1 MSLELDKSAW
11 KRVKLGEVVAASKE
25 KVDPSDGSVDRFIA
39 GEHMDTDD
47 LKIHRW
53 GDPSEVDLGPA
64 FHRRF
69 RPGQVL
75 YGSRRTYLRK
85 VAVAD
90 FHGVCANTTFV
101 VETNDPRVLLQE
113 FLPFVMTSEPFHAF
127 AIAESKGSVNPYV
140 NWSDIARYEFAL
152 PPLDEQKRIADLLW
166 AVEHHRLQLESSTKS
181 IAEAVDAHLRELW
194 ESETGKHAIGD
205 VADSVTGTTPS
216 KSNLAYWSSRD
227 VPFYTP
233 SEINGDTVGAAR
245 QRVSAAGAS
254 AGRLL
259 PEFAVAIA
267 CIGGDLGKSAV
278 IREPGI
284 SNQQITS
291 IVGLTSDDAYLMQ
304 SLLAHP
310 RGRLALEAR
319 ETTTVVRKLNKSD
332 LMKVKVPWPED
343 RRVVRQLVKHRRETV
358 AAITQEALSL
368 RALLSTLL
376 SEIFGGEL

>member
-1 MSLELDKSAW
+1 MSFALNKSHW
-11 KRVKLGEVVAASKE
+11 KRTTFGHVVRNVNDYFDADRDGVLPYVAGPNINPGEPSVATY
-25 KVDPSDGSVDRFIA
+25 GT
-39 GEHMDTDD
+39 TDD
-47 LKIHRW
+47 DKFPPTFKRMFRS
-53 GDPSEVDLGPA
+53 GD
-64 FHRRF
+64 
-69 RPGQVL
+69 VL
-75 YGSRRTYLRK
+75 LHSRGIDKLAAADRSGVTGEKLFVLRSQDE
-85 VAVAD
+85 A
-90 FHGVCANTTFV
+90 
-101 VETNDPRVLLQE
+101 VLLQE
-113 FLPFVMTSEPFHAF
+113 YLIWLLLSRRAQAHIKDNFT
-127 AIAESKGSVNPYV
+127 GSVNKFL
-140 NWSDIARYEFAL
+140 NWKPLAALEFDQ

-194 ESETGKHAIGD
+194 ESETGKRAIGD

-216 KSNLAYWSSRD
+216 KSNLAYWNSRD

-245 QRVSAAGAS
+245 QWVSAAGAS

-267 CIGGDLGKSAV
+267 CIGGDMGKSAV

-376 SEIFGGEL
+376 SEIFGGES

>member
-1 MSLELDKSAW
+1 MSFALDKSHW
-11 KRVKLGEVVAASKE
+11 KRTTFGHVVRNVNDYFDADRDGVLPYVAGPNINPGEPSVATY
-25 KVDPSDGSVDRFIA
+25 GT
-39 GEHMDTDD
+39 TDD
-47 LKIHRW
+47 DKFPPTFKRMFRS
-53 GDPSEVDLGPA
+53 GD
-64 FHRRF
+64 
-69 RPGQVL
+69 VL
-75 YGSRRTYLRK
+75 LHSRGIDKLAAADRSGVTGEKLFVLRSQDE
-85 VAVAD
+85 A
-90 FHGVCANTTFV
+90 
-101 VETNDPRVLLQE
+101 VLLQE
-113 FLPFVMTSEPFHAF
+113 YLIWLLLSRRAQAHIKDNFT
-127 AIAESKGSVNPYV
+127 GSVNKFL
-140 NWSDIARYEFAL
+140 NWKPLAALEFDQ

-194 ESETGKHAIGD
+194 ESETGKRAIGD

-216 KSNLAYWSSRD
+216 KSNLAYWNSRD

-245 QRVSAAGAS
+245 QWVSAAGAS

-267 CIGGDLGKSAV
+267 CIGGDMGKSAV

-376 SEIFGGEL
+376 SEIFGGES

>member
-1 MSLELDKSAW
+1 MSFALDRSHW
-11 KRVKLGEVVAASKE
+11 KRTTFGHVVRNVNDYFDADRDGVLPYVAGPNINPGEPSVASY
-25 KVDPSDGSVDRFIA
+25 GT
-39 GEHMDTDD
+39 TDD
-47 LKIHRW
+47 DKFPPTFKRMFRS
-53 GDPSEVDLGPA
+53 GD
-64 FHRRF
+64 
-69 RPGQVL
+69 VL
-75 YGSRRTYLRK
+75 LHSRGIDKLAAADRSGVTGEKLFVLRSQDE
-85 VAVAD
+85 A
-90 FHGVCANTTFV
+90 
-101 VETNDPRVLLQE
+101 VLLQE
-113 FLPFVMTSEPFHAF
+113 YLVWLLLSRRAQAHMKDNFT
-127 AIAESKGSVNPYV
+127 GSVNKFL
-140 NWSDIARYEFAL
+140 NWKPLAALEFDQ

-194 ESETGKHAIGD
+194 ESETGKRAIGD
-205 VADSVTGTTPS
+205 VADCVTGTTPS
-216 KSNLAYWSSRD
+216 KSNFAYWSSRD

-233 SEINGDTVGAAR
+233 SEIDGDTVGAAR

-267 CIGGDLGKSAV
+267 CIGGDMGKSAV

-368 RALLSTLL
+368 RVLLSTLL